1 VHCSPAHFTAL
12 FVFNPCL
19 IQTSQLAHFTA
30 LFVFNPCLIQTSR
43 LAYSKVDT
51 EANQQEQQL
60 GAVDESF
67 LPWWQR
73 QHKQSAPPKKPNA
86 RQLKELLLSRD
97 QVSG

>member
-1 VHCSPAHFTAL
+1 
-12 FVFNPCL
+12 
-19 IQTSQLAHFTA
+19 
-30 LFVFNPCLIQTSR
+30 
-43 LAYSKVDT
+43 VDT